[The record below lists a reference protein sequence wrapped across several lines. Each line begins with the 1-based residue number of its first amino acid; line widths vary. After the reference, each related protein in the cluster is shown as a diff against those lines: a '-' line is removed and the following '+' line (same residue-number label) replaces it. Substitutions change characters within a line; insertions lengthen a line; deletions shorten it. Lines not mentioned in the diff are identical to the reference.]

1 MCGADM
7 HHSVGYMSEG
17 QCENICQQVYM
28 YVHVF
33 IYMQATVQG
42 AGVAM

>member
-1 MCGADM
+1 MCSADM

-33 IYMQATVQG
+33 KYMQATVQG
-42 AGVAM
+42 AGVVM